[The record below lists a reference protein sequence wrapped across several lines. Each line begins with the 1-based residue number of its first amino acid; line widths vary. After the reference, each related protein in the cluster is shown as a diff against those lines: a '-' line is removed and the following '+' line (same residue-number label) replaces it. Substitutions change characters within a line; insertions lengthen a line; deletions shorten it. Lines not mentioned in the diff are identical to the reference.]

1 MTAALAGR
9 PGARQSPTFAG
20 GSEACGAAAARF
32 VKVQRSNRLGSAI
45 SPSISTQPI
54 CSRSY
59 ALYRVMREMG
69 RVVEAQITDS
79 EILEKITAGW
89 LSIRMRLGPG
99 AA

>member
-1 MTAALAGR
+1 
-9 PGARQSPTFAG
+9 
-20 GSEACGAAAARF
+20 
-32 VKVQRSNRLGSAI
+32 
-45 SPSISTQPI
+45 
-54 CSRSY
+54 
-59 ALYRVMREMG
+59 MREMG